1 MMMPDGESAACLQ
14 HFLLIAAIFR
24 NLRKRASDQIE
35 FLHTY
40 RLSPDNR
47 PLIHSLIVQMTRKNP
62 Q

>member
-1 MMMPDGESAACLQ
+1 MMMPTESRRLFAA
-14 HFLLIAAIFR
+14 FLLIAAIFR
-24 NLRKRASDQIE
+24 NLKKRASDQIE